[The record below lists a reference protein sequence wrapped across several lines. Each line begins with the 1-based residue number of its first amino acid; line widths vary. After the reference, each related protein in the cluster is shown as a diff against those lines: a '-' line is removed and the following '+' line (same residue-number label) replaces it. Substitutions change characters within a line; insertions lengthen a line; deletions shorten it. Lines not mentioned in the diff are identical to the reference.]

1 MKVQYIYTIEIPD
14 EKVPELQ
21 DSAERILCAEMDKAD
36 RIIAMQVMGQVVEQM
51 KAAVQKTIGAPNAA
65 GVIIQH
71 CCVLGMAAGGNYSIR
86 FRILPE
92 EGQTVST
99 QNIIWN

>member
-21 DSAERILCAEMDKAD
+21 ESAERFLCAEMDKAD
-36 RIIAMQVMGQVVEQM
+36 RIIAMQVMGQVVEQT
-51 KAAVQKTIGAPNAA
+51 KAAMQRTIGTPNAA

-71 CCVLGMAAGGNYSIR
+71 CCVLGMAAGGEYSIR
-86 FRILPE
+86 FRVLPE
-92 EGQTVST
+92 EGKTVPSM
-99 QNIIWN
+99 NIVWN